1 MTRPPEA
8 ELLALLRSTVAREG
22 TTTGAG
28 AVTGDSIID
37 AALIGVGA
45 DSFLTM
51 LIVLYPGNFSLVD
64 SADITAFN
72 NVTGEVTFSTAYKGV
87 AAALPAGVPYQI
99 VTFRFVPAEVAALTA
114 LVTDLMADVGDA
126 SAATLGSILGILG
139 DPAQTFLAMIG
150 YEGATSLADKLT
162 AARAAL
168 IDQIT
173 AARMQELDG
182 ANIPAD
188 IDTLLTRLSAVRAGY
203 LDELAAANLPTDI
216 AALAT
221 SQGRMRF
228 SFDYWSDMQEEVVVT
243 GAQTTPGL
251 PSVTIADLPAG
262 ATIVRAIAI
271 FKFRMVENT
280 YAGVNKL
287 SAAAVLP
294 IQVKEAGAGA
304 WTTAIDFVDDAFTLA
319 DTAREGGD
327 AIIGDN
333 DIASEVDGNDTYS
346 FQWLNA
352 KADSNNLQFN
362 DVQVGLRIWY
372 SV

>member
-1 MTRPPEA
+1 
-8 ELLALLRSTVAREG
+8 
-22 TTTGAG
+22 
-28 AVTGDSIID
+28 
-37 AALIGVGA
+37 
-45 DSFLTM
+45 
-51 LIVLYPGNFSLVD
+51 
-64 SADITAFN
+64 
-72 NVTGEVTFSTAYKGV
+72 
-87 AAALPAGVPYQI
+87 
-99 VTFRFVPAEVAALTA
+99 
-114 LVTDLMADVGDA
+114 LMADVGDA